1 LVSPERRIKGP
12 VRARRGSTVRERRSE
27 SLTLEAEEL
36 LFRDAEILCEGAV
49 RESGTTRSW
58 FGSTMITF
66 DLARLATSLRGS
78 FDPAGLERLAR
89 VIDGSV
95 RVRLRAT
102 RLARGEVA
110 RRLPDRL
117 LGTAQ
122 VETRMRLVGEKL
134 QVDVDLE
141 VPLRVSSR
149 ARKR

>member
-1 LVSPERRIKGP
+1 MSPERRIKGP
-12 VRARRGSTVRERRSE
+12 VRARRGATVLERRGQALSR
-27 SLTLEAEEL
+27 EAEEL

-49 RESGTTRSW
+49 NETGTARSW

-66 DLARLATSLRGS
+66 DLGRLGASLRGS
-78 FDPAGLERLAR
+78 FDPAGLAQLAN
-89 VIDGSV
+89 VIEGSV

-117 LGTAQ
+117 LGTAR
-122 VETRMRLVGEKL
+122 VETRVRLVGEKL
-134 QVDVDLE
+134 QLDVDLE